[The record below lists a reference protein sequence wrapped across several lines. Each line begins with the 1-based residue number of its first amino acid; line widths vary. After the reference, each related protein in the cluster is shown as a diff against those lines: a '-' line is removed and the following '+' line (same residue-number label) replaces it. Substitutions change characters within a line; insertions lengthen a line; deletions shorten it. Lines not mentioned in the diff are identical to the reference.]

1 MANEITGVY
10 LSDSGTTHLI
20 DYGSLAN
27 RPAIPTKT
35 SDLTNDSGYLTSL
48 PSASDSVAGV
58 VKVDNDSIKLNA
70 QGQLYIDLNST
81 EGVTF

>member
-35 SDLTNDSGYLTSL
+35 SDLDNDSGFLASV
-48 PSASDSVAGV
+48 PPASDSVAGV
-58 VKVDNDSIKLNA
+58 VKIDDDSIRLNER
-70 QGQLYIDLNST
+70 GQLYIDLRST